1 MELDKGTHVAALDC
15 PHCGAKHQLAANV
28 TAEFDGG
35 PVDYA
40 APSAGDMVNCT
51 DCGEIAFV
59 DSTAPG
65 GLRKACDPLEEMAA
79 IVAKITVGRT
89 ATGDIKGHFRRRF
102 EETLSKGGDPRDV
115 PVQARATLQA
125 MYAAALIDVFDLVQK
140 TAAEGGAGAIARL
153 KAYKSDA
160 HSFAEYAIEYAQ
172 QMVADA
178 AAAKE
183 AEENKQ

>member
-1 MELDKGTHVAALDC
+1 MDKGTHRAALDC

-35 PVDYA
+35 PVDHT

-79 IVAKITVGRT
+79 IVAKMAVGRT
-89 ATGDIKGHFRRRF
+89 DTGDIKGHFRRRF
-102 EETLSKGGDPRDV
+102 EEVLAMGGDVKDV
-115 PVQARATLQA
+115 KPQIRATLQA
-125 MYAAALIDVFDLVQK
+125 MYATALLDIFKLVHE
-140 TAAEGGAGAIARL
+140 TASQGGAGAIARL
-153 KAYKSDA
+153 KAYKRDA
-160 HSFAEYAIEYAQ
+160 YAFAEYAGEYAQ

-178 AAAKE
+178 AAAKA